1 MHCSFYQNYLWA
13 LTSAL
18 LPKGN
23 TKNLNTDLAY
33 LQAVTKVS
41 TQTSVIIARFFLQC
55 LFKFV
60 NSCFNIITKE
70 LQNGAKR
77 RDRDRSCCQRMSPCA
92 ALQYKGLYRFY
103 VTQSSSFLICV
114 STTVYSLIKPYTED
128 ITWPLGDTKFL
139 FECWKIFSTLEE
151 KFRISKRPYYVNTN
165 EIPNHFTYGVWTQ
178 FWQFVGICHLPNHG
192 KRKVTAHKLKNDKWI
207 IYW

>member
-1 MHCSFYQNYLWA
+1 MSIDFRPVAQRYYKELKYRPRLPSGSNKGEHPNFGNHCS
-13 LTSAL
+13 
-18 LPKGN
+18 
-23 TKNLNTDLAY
+23 
-33 LQAVTKVS
+33 V
-41 TQTSVIIARFFLQC
+41 FLQC

-77 RDRDRSCCQRMSPCA
+77 RDRDRSCCQRMSPCT

-128 ITWPLGDTKFL
+128 ITKPLGDTKFL
-139 FECWKIFSTLEE
+139 FEC
-151 KFRISKRPYYVNTN
+151 
-165 EIPNHFTYGVWTQ
+165 
-178 FWQFVGICHLPNHG
+178 
-192 KRKVTAHKLKNDKWI
+192 
-207 IYW
+207 